1 MERVEP
7 FFEAVRTIED
17 VMEFLKRYSI
27 DERMVCIVFKKA
39 FDTVSKGFLFRTLS
53 FFGFIID
60 HLLFN
65 GSTPS
70 LQEYLELCL
79 KQWLFNF
86 TLCI

>member
-17 VMEFLKRYSI
+17 VMEFSKRYGI
-27 DERMVCIVFKKA
+27 DERMVCIVFLRRLTQLVRA
-39 FDTVSKGFLFRTLS
+39 FYFELYPFLVL
-53 FFGFIID
+53 D
-60 HLLFN
+60 HILFN
-65 GSTPS
+65 GSTLS

>member
-7 FFEAVRTIED
+7 FFEAVGTIED

-53 FFGFIID
+53 FFGLD

-79 KQWLFNF
+79 KQWLYNF
-86 TLCI
+86 TLCS

>member
-1 MERVEP
+1 MERVES

-53 FFGFIID
+53 FFGFRPYFI
-60 HLLFN
+60 
-65 GSTPS
+65 
-70 LQEYLELCL
+70 
-79 KQWLFNF
+79 QWIHAQF
-86 TLCI
+86 TRISRVVS